1 MRAMPILRCFLV
13 LLLIS
18 VSGCHLGHEQ
28 ETIVM
33 AFPPGRDEVRVLL
46 IYQGF
51 HVISGNNRNLES
63 VLQSAK
69 HDLGGLMASEQEF
82 RLGGW
87 PLHFNLAPQK
97 GETEEQKE
105 FREFLR
111 AHLTIRK
118 GAFFSDPDGRLNGYQ
133 FLTIRDGQKFVAR
146 INDRVSTFFAKS
158 LSEGKAKP
166 ERPEDDIDEESL
178 ELILKAAR
186 EKHRWLDLKP
196 GRISFTIPGTQT
208 LFERGK
214 REVLQLRTLEN
225 LRKEVAKVEEANATA
240 ETKALRKSIDHIERD
255 AEWLS
260 QLPLSFDLRK
270 DRMTLSLGFGE
281 GEPII
286 VKTPNESQEKR
297 LFEKELIAHAR
308 TLGVPFQE
316 EITSESLIAE
326 FLKDIGPTSKE
337 TFLGLNWHTAF
348 LLVAVLGLS
357 LLLLIVVRRTVLRKR
372 QLP

>member
-1 MRAMPILRCFLV
+1 MPILRYCFLV
-13 LLLIS
+13 SLLLS
-18 VSGCHLGHEQ
+18 LSGCHLGHEQ
-28 ETIVM
+28 ETIVV

-51 HVISGNNRNLES
+51 HAFSGSNRDLES
-63 VLQSAK
+63 VLRSAK

-87 PLHFNLAPQK
+87 PLHFYLAPQER
-97 GETEEQKE
+97 ETNEQKE

-111 AHLTIRK
+111 DHLTIRK
-118 GAFFSDPDGRLNGYQ
+118 GGFFSDPDGRLNGYQ
-133 FLTIRDGQKFVAR
+133 FLEVRDARKFVAR
-146 INDRVSTFFAKS
+146 ANDRISAFIAKS
-158 LSEGKAKP
+158 LSERMAKP

-196 GRISFTIPGTQT
+196 GRISFTLPGTPT

-225 LRKEVAKVEEANATA
+225 LRKELAKPEAADATA
-240 ETKALRKSIDHIERD
+240 GTKAPRESIDRIERD

-260 QLPLSFDLRK
+260 QLPLSIDLRK
-270 DRMTLSLGFGE
+270 DRITLSLGLGD

-286 VKTPNESQEKR
+286 LKTPHESREKR

-308 TLGVPFQE
+308 TLSVPFQE
-316 EITSESLIAE
+316 ELTSESLIAE

-337 TFLGLNWHTAF
+337 PFWGLNWQSAI
-348 LLVAVLGLS
+348 LLGAVLGLS
-357 LLLLIVVRRTVLRKR
+357 LLMLIVIRRKDKGVGSRLT
-372 QLP
+372 